1 VHIQTSSTG
10 NFSLHD
16 EIDFEFLGNS
26 SGDPYTLHTN
36 VFADGV
42 GAREIQFKPW
52 FDPTADYHN
61 YTIFWNT
68 ILNSALTQSMCG
80 NLKV

>member
-1 VHIQTSSTG
+1 
-10 NFSLHD
+10 
-16 EIDFEFLGNS
+16 
-26 SGDPYTLHTN
+26 

-61 YTIFWNT
+61 YTIFWNPCM
-68 ILNSALTQSMCG
+68 IA
-80 NLKV
+80 